1 MLQIEELWVCC
12 IPQDTNRQYEGF
24 LAKSVVVKGDLK
36 WFRMW
41 KCFSQQF
48 HSNSNE
54 NSYVQAGGPLHSLRC
69 KKPIKFLA
77 SCVTF
82 LGRGVSNGLRKWKSI
97 HTKKMFE
104 LSELNGSV
112 GSPPMC
118 QQLINDF
125 FGQVCIVQPSGRYS
139 LVATLIEGVK
149 NYIFENHFK
158 V

>member
-12 IPQDTNRQYEGF
+12 IPQDANRQYEGF

-54 NSYVQAGGPLHSLRC
+54 NSYVRAGGPLHSLRC

-77 SCVTF
+77 SCATF
-82 LGRGVSNGLRKWKSI
+82 LGGVKRSQKMKIYS
-97 HTKKMFE
+97 HKKDVWTF
-104 LSELNGSV
+104 GAQGV
-112 GSPPMC
+112 RWIPPMC

>member
-12 IPQDTNRQYEGF
+12 IPQDANRQYEGF

-82 LGRGVSNGLRKWKSI
+82 LGGVKRSQKMKVYS
-97 HTKKMFE
+97 HKKDVWTF
-104 LSELNGSV
+104 GAQ
-112 GSPPMC
+112 GARWIPPNVPTAN
-118 QQLINDF
+118 QWF

>member
-1 MLQIEELWVCC
+1 MVQ
-12 IPQDTNRQYEGF
+12 N
-24 LAKSVVVKGDLK
+24 VKI
-36 WFRMW
+36 
-41 KCFSQQF
+41 FSQQF

-54 NSYVQAGGPLHSLRC
+54 TSYVRAGGPLHLRC

-82 LGRGVSNGLRKWKSI
+82 LGGVKRSQKMKVYS
-97 HTKKMFE
+97 HKKMFE
-104 LSELNGSV
+104 LSELKGSV